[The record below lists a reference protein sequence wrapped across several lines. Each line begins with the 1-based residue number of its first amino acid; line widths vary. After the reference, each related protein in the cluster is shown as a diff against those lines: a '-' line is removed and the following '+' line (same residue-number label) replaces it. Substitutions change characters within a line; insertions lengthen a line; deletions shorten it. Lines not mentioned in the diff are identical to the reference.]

1 MLIAQALKIALFR
14 EESLD
19 SAPSIVKMLLV
30 ELELLNVRQLG
41 NRLRFNDKSSSFC
54 GCDPGELR
62 VPSTLI
68 TQHSIQ

>member
-30 ELELLNVRQLG
+30 ELEPLPPPEDLIAG
-41 NRLRFNDKSSSFC
+41 F
-54 GCDPGELR
+54 G
-62 VPSTLI
+62 STTSHPLFVVV
-68 TQHSIQ
+68 IQIFKTISMTV